1 MGFQNRYVNEN
12 LISTY
17 LKLDRSLKYIFKSE
31 TLVLEDK
38 ISSLVYELHLNGVS
52 DDEIQKTIFK
62 QLKNME
68 EKIL

>member
-1 MGFQNRYVNEN
+1 MGFQNRYVNEK
-12 LISTY
+12 LISSY